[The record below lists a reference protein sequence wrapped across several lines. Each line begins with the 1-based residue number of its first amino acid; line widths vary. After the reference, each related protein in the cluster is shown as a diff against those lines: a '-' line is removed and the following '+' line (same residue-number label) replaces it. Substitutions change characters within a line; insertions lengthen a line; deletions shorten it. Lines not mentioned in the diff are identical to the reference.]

1 MVMAIAPRVGPPNQ
15 GGGTKID
22 PLIGEVIGGVSG
34 LPGVPAP
41 MRFAGQVLGGLISSG
56 ALNPPPPMTT
66 VPTRDPY
73 RSLPGYVNPLNP
85 NYQGYSQN
93 PVIPGINPMNY
104 VVH

>member
-41 MRFAGQVLGGLISSG
+41 MRFAGQILGGLISSG

-66 VPTRDPY
+66 APIADPY
-73 RSLPGYVNPLNP
+73 RSLPP
-85 NYQGYSQN
+85 GYS
-93 PVIPGINPMNY
+93 PTPILDSLIPGLPTRAP
-104 VVH
+104 VVY